1 MAAVIELEGISV
13 QFPGAERPVM
23 ANVELEIE
31 RGEFAAIVGASG
43 AGKSTLLRVIAGL
56 LSPSGGTIQ
65 RHFSPAAGRRPIA
78 IVFQEA
84 RLMPWRTVEANV
96 ALGLE
101 GLGLSAAERETRIR
115 DALTLVG
122 LDDLSARW
130 SHQLS
135 GGQRQRVGIAR
146 ALAVAPDLLLMDE
159 PFASLDAITRH
170 GLQDELLRIWRAT
183 GTTIVFVTHDIEEA
197 AYLADRVL
205 LLGGAPAR
213 VTESFA
219 VAAPR
224 PRRRQDDA
232 LAGVVNRVR
241 TSLSESLL
249 EGGGI

>member
-1 MAAVIELEGISV
+1 MAALIELDNIAV

-23 ANVELEIE
+23 ANVGLQIA

-43 AGKSTLLRVIAGL
+43 AGKSTLLRIIAGL
-56 LSPSGGTIQ
+56 LPPSSGTIE
-65 RHFSPAAGRRPIA
+65 RHFNPSPGRRPIA
-78 IVFQEA
+78 VVFQEA
-84 RLMPWRTVEANV
+84 RLMPWRAVDANV

-101 GLGLSAAERETRIR
+101 GLGLSAAERATRIK

-122 LDDLSARW
+122 LNDLSARW

-146 ALAVAPDLLLMDE
+146 ALAVMPDLLLMDE
-159 PFASLDAITRH
+159 PFASLDAVTRH

-205 LLGGAPAR
+205 LLGGVPAR

-219 VAAPR
+219 VDAPR

-232 LAGVVNRVR
+232 LVGVVNRVR
-241 TSLSESLL
+241 TSLTDSLL

>member
-1 MAAVIELEGISV
+1 MAAVIELDDVSV

-23 ANVELEIE
+23 ANIGLHIE

-43 AGKSTLLRVIAGL
+43 AGKSTLLRIIAGL
-56 LSPSGGTIQ
+56 LPPSGGTIE
-65 RHFSPAAGRRPIA
+65 RHFTAAAGRRPIA
-78 IVFQEA
+78 IVFQEP
-84 RLMPWRTVEANV
+84 RLMPWRAVDANV

-101 GLGLSAAERETRIR
+101 GLGLSAAERGTRIR
-115 DALTLVG
+115 DALALVG

-130 SHQLS
+130 PYQLS

-146 ALAVAPDLLLMDE
+146 ALAVVPDLLLMDE
-159 PFASLDAITRH
+159 PFASVDAVTRQ

-183 GTTIVFVTHDIEEA
+183 DTTIVFVTHDIEEA

-213 VTESFA
+213 VIESFA
-219 VAAPR
+219 VSAPR
-224 PRRRQDDA
+224 PRRRHDDV

>member
-1 MAAVIELEGISV
+1 MAAVIELEGISLR
-13 QFPGAERPVM
+13 FPGAERPVM
-23 ANVELEIE
+23 TNVELQIE

-43 AGKSTLLRVIAGL
+43 AGKSTLLRIIAGL
-56 LSPSGGTIQ
+56 LPPSSGTIQ
-65 RHFSPAAGRRPIA
+65 RHFNPAAGRRPVA

-84 RLMPWRTVEANV
+84 RLMPWRAVDANV

-101 GLGLSAAERETRIR
+101 GLGLSAAEQEARIR

-219 VAAPR
+219 VTAPR

>member
-1 MAAVIELEGISV
+1 MAALIEAKGISI

-23 ANVELEIE
+23 TNVELEIE

-56 LSPSGGTIQ
+56 LPPSSGVVAQ
-65 RHFSPAAGRRPIA
+65 HFTPAPGRRPIA
-78 IVFQEA
+78 VVFQEA
-84 RLMPWRTVEANV
+84 RLMPWRQVDANV

-101 GLGLSAAERETRIR
+101 GLGLSAAERKTRIHE
-115 DALTLVG
+115 ALTLVG
-122 LDDLSARW
+122 LNDLSARW
-130 SHQLS
+130 PYQLS

-146 ALAVAPDLLLMDE
+146 ALAVMPELLLMDE
-159 PFASLDAITRH
+159 PFASLDAVTRY

-224 PRRRQDDA
+224 PRRRHDE
-232 LAGVVNRVR
+232 LLMGVVNRVR
-241 TSLSESLL
+241 TSLTESLL

>member
-1 MAAVIELEGISV
+1 MAAVIELEGISLR
-13 QFPGAERPVM
+13 FPGAERPVM
-23 ANVELEIE
+23 TNVELQIE

-43 AGKSTLLRVIAGL
+43 AGKSTLLRIIAGL
-56 LSPSGGTIQ
+56 LPPSSGTIQ
-65 RHFSPAAGRRPIA
+65 RHFNPAAGRRPVA

-84 RLMPWRTVEANV
+84 RLMPWRAVDANV

-101 GLGLSAAERETRIR
+101 GLGLSAAEQEARIR

-130 SHQLS
+130 SHQIS

-219 VAAPR
+219 VTAPR

>member
-1 MAAVIELEGISV
+1 MAALIDLEDVSV
-13 QFPGAERPVM
+13 RFPGAERPVM
-23 ANVELEIE
+23 ANVALQIE

-43 AGKSTLLRVIAGL
+43 AGKSTLLRIIAGL
-56 LSPSGGTIQ
+56 LPPSGGTIE
-65 RHFSPAAGRRPIA
+65 RHFMPVAGRRPTA

-84 RLMPWRTVEANV
+84 RLMPWRAVDANV

-101 GLGLSAAERETRIR
+101 GLGLSTAERQTRIK
-115 DALTLVG
+115 DALALVG
-122 LDDLSARW
+122 LSDLSARW

-146 ALAVAPDLLLMDE
+146 ALAVMPDLLLMDE
-159 PFASLDAITRH
+159 PFASLDAVTRQ

-219 VAAPR
+219 VNAAR
-224 PRRRQDDA
+224 PRRRHDEA
-232 LAGVVNRVR
+232 IMGVVSRVQ
-241 TSLSESLL
+241 TSLTESLL

>member
-1 MAAVIELEGISV
+1 MAAVIRLDRVSV
-13 QFPGAERPVM
+13 QFPGAEGPVL
-23 ANVELEIE
+23 ADVALQVE

-43 AGKSTLLRVIAGL
+43 AGKSTLLRIIAGL
-56 LSPSGGTIQ
+56 EPLGGGAIE
-65 RHFSPAAGRRPIA
+65 RHFTAAAGRRPVA

-84 RLMPWRTVEANV
+84 RLMPWRPVETNV
-96 ALGLE
+96 GLGLE
-101 GLGLSAAERETRIR
+101 GLGLSAAERTTRIQ
-115 DALTLVG
+115 DALALVG
-122 LDDLSARW
+122 LDDLAARW
-130 SHQLS
+130 PYQLS

-170 GLQDELLRIWRAT
+170 ALQDELLRIWRAT

-197 AYLADRVL
+197 VYLADRVL

-213 VTESFA
+213 VTENFA

-224 PRRRQDDA
+224 PRRRQDDT
-232 LAGVVNRVR
+232 LASVASRVR
-241 TSLSESLL
+241 ASLSDSLL